1 MALFWRVVEE
11 QRRSSSLRLKLSLNA
26 NSIRAT
32 SLGRLAVHIT
42 RMSSRE
48 ASKGMSTR
56 HKAKSF
62 ILIRIAAAD
71 IVVLVHLVLVAAVR
85 QWAQY
90 LQTMASLS
98 PAVSSLRSSLSL
110 LQSSI
115 SILDEG
121 VSDFPRLCKVLQT
134 EQHFELLPEP
144 TLREAQQSLLDE
156 ITPAIGQLLST
167 AENYVNQ
174 LGRRE
179 ESLKARCE
187 LLEGRLSHGR
197 RNSSLGGGRSV
208 INSGQTGQ
216 NGGRSDA
223 KMLEMKRLRQKKD
236 RLQYAVE
243 RLELQSKQRER
254 ELRKSMAVVKD

>member
-1 MALFWRVVEE
+1 
-11 QRRSSSLRLKLSLNA
+11 
-26 NSIRAT
+26 
-32 SLGRLAVHIT
+32 
-42 RMSSRE
+42 
-48 ASKGMSTR
+48 
-56 HKAKSF
+56 
-62 ILIRIAAAD
+62 
-71 IVVLVHLVLVAAVR
+71 
-85 QWAQY
+85 
-90 LQTMASLS
+90 MASLG

-134 EQHFELLPEP
+134 QQHFELLPEP

-167 AENYVNQ
+167 AETYVTQ
-174 LGRRE
+174 LGRKE

-187 LLEGRLSHGR
+187 LLEGRLSHSR
-197 RNSSLGGGRSV
+197 RNSSLAGGTMERNGGTS
-208 INSGQTGQ
+208 QTGGLT
-216 NGGRSDA
+216 NA
-223 KMLEMKRLRQKKD
+223 KVLELKRLRQKRE

-254 ELRKSMAVVKD
+254 ELRKSMAAVKD